1 MAPAASPATAYPPGS
16 DSPPPMLGVLGGSG
30 LYDLPGLTDARQEV
44 VETPFGRPSAPVLV
58 GRLGDTRV
66 AFLTRHGVGHR
77 FSPSEVNFRA
87 NIHALKQLGVTRLLS
102 ISAVGSLREGIVPG
116 DLVLVDQ
123 FIDKTHGRAST
134 FFGDGVVGHVSFAD
148 PVCPAWVEVVA
159 QSAIAAGV
167 EPAPVPVSPASVETV
182 LPGAPAATPTLP
194 AAAASRSPRLHRA
207 GVYVC
212 MEGPQFSTRAESH
225 LHRSWGA
232 HVIGMTAATE
242 AKLAREAELCF
253 ALLALSTDY
262 DCWRV
267 DEEAVTVESIVE
279 VLKANVARAQAIVV
293 AAAGR
298 FAEAA
303 PCRCGRAAEHAI
315 FTARDAIS
323 AEARARFATLYGRYL

>member
-1 MAPAASPATAYPPGS
+1 MAHPASPTTRPPGT
-16 DSPPPMLGVLGGSG
+16 DAPPPVLGVLGGSG
-30 LYDLPGLTDARQEV
+30 LYDLPGLTDARQEI

-77 FSPSEVNFRA
+77 LSPSEVNFRA
-87 NIHALKQLGVTRLLS
+87 NVHALKQLGATRLLS

-148 PVCPAWVEVVA
+148 PVCPAWVEIVA
-159 QSAIAAGV
+159 QSALAAGA
-167 EPAPVPVSPASVETV
+167 EPASPLASVSSAAATG
-182 LPGAPAATPTLP
+182 LAGAQAATPAHPGGISLGI
-194 AAAASRSPRLHRA
+194 PRLHRA
-207 GVYVC
+207 GTYVC
-212 MEGPQFSTRAESH
+212 MEGPQFSTRAESN

-293 AAAGR
+293 AAAAR
-298 FAEAA
+298 FTAAA